1 MCVRSCCPLESRQD
15 VQLVPTATAATAT
28 AAEAQLQLGELSEE
42 FAAYKAEWR
51 QRVVDMQAE
60 MAEFLENLKTR

>member
-1 MCVRSCCPLESRQD
+1 MNMD
-15 VQLVPTATAATAT
+15 TATMKQLGCTE
-28 AAEAQLQLGELSEE
+28 EAQLQLGELSEE

>member
-1 MCVRSCCPLESRQD
+1 
-15 VQLVPTATAATAT
+15 
-28 AAEAQLQLGELSEE
+28 LSEE